1 MPDLIPRLLDSRIR
15 EALSDTPVVLIS
27 GPRQCGKTTLVR
39 MYGQERGQDRPYFT
53 LDDDNFLTSVRADPV
68 GFIRRI
74 DKAVIDEVQHA
85 PELLRAI
92 KLSVDQDRRPG
103 RFLLTGSANLL
114 AVPRVADSLA
124 GRMEI
129 LTLLPLMQAEIERRD
144 SHFLDHALDQGW
156 PSHRTG
162 DQVAIDLVQRVL
174 VGGYPEMLARP
185 TPARR
190 VAWASAYLKALLER
204 DVRDLSAID
213 RLGDMPRLLAV
224 LAQLSGQLVNFA
236 QVGGQLGM
244 DSKTAQKYLGVLENL
259 FLIKRIAPWSGNEL
273 SRLVKTP
280 KLHFLDAGLQA
291 ALARLNAERAV
302 VDRARFGATL
312 ESWVCGELVK
322 ILSLTPEPWQIFH
335 YRDKDQVEV
344 DFVLESPDRQIIGIE
359 VKAAAT
365 VFASDFQG
373 LRKLQSL
380 TGKRF
385 ASGIVLHDGDRA
397 LPFGQ
402 GLWAIPFAML

>member
-1 MPDLIPRLLDSRIR
+1 MPDLYRRLLDSRIR
-15 EALSDTPVVLIS
+15 EALSDTPVVLIN
-27 GPRQCGKTTLVR
+27 GPRQCGKTTLVQLH
-39 MYGQERGQDRPYFT
+39 GQNLPYFT
-53 LDDDNFLTSVRADPV
+53 LDDDNLLTSVRADPV

-74 DKAVIDEVQHA
+74 DRAVIDEVQHA

-114 AVPRVADSLA
+114 AVPQVSDSLA

-144 SHFLDHALDQGW
+144 NRFLEYALGQNW
-156 PSHRTG
+156 PTRRVG
-162 DQVAIDLVQRVL
+162 YPVGANLVTRVL
-174 VGGYPEMLARP
+174 IGGYPEMLARP
-185 TPARR
+185 TSARR

-204 DVRDLSAID
+204 DVRDLGAIEK
-213 RLGDMPRLLAV
+213 LGDMPRLLAV

-236 QVGGQLGM
+236 QIGGQLGM
-244 DSKTAQKYLGVLENL
+244 DSKTAQKYLGILENL
-259 FLIKRIAPWSGNEL
+259 FLIKRIAPWSSNEL

-291 ALARLNAERAV
+291 SLVRLSPELAMT
-302 VDRARFGATL
+302 DRMRFGATL
-312 ESWVCGELVK
+312 ESWVCGELSK
-322 ILSLTPEPWQIFH
+322 TLSLTPEPWQIFH

-344 DFVLESPDRQIIGIE
+344 DFVLESTDRQLIGVE

-365 VFASDFQG
+365 VNHNDFRG
-373 LRKLQSL
+373 LKKLKAL

-385 ASGIVLHDGDRA
+385 VSGIVLHDGEQV
-397 LPFGQ
+397 LPFGE
-402 GLWAIPFAML
+402 GLWAVPLAML

>member
-1 MPDLIPRLLDSRIR
+1 MPDLYRRLLDSRIR
-15 EALSDTPVVLIS
+15 EALSDTPVVLIN
-27 GPRQCGKTTLVR
+27 GPRQCGKTTLVQLH
-39 MYGQERGQDRPYFT
+39 GQNMPYFT
-53 LDDDNFLTSVRADPV
+53 LDDDNLLTSVRADPA

-74 DKAVIDEVQHA
+74 DRAVIDEVQHA

-114 AVPRVADSLA
+114 AIPQVSDSLA

-144 SHFLDHALDQGW
+144 NRFLEYALGQNW
-156 PSHRTG
+156 PTRRVG
-162 DQVAIDLVQRVL
+162 YPVGANLVTRVL
-174 VGGYPEMLARP
+174 IGGYPEMLARP
-185 TPARR
+185 TSARR

-204 DVRDLSAID
+204 DVRDLGAIEK
-213 RLGDMPRLLAV
+213 LGDMPRLLAV
-224 LAQLSGQLVNFA
+224 LALLSGQLVNFA
-236 QVGGQLGM
+236 QIGGQLGM
-244 DSKTAQKYLGVLENL
+244 DSKTAQKYLGILENL
-259 FLIKRIAPWSGNEL
+259 FLIKRIAPWSSNEL

-291 ALARLNAERAV
+291 SLVRLSPELAMT
-302 VDRARFGATL
+302 DRMRFGATL
-312 ESWVCGELVK
+312 ESWVCGELSK
-322 ILSLTPEPWQIFH
+322 TLSLTPEPWQIFH

-344 DFVLESPDRQIIGIE
+344 DFVLESTDRQLIGIE

-365 VFASDFQG
+365 VNHNDFRG
-373 LRKLQSL
+373 LKKLKAL

-385 ASGIVLHDGDRA
+385 VSGIVLHDGDQV
-397 LPFGQ
+397 LPFGE
-402 GLWAIPFAML
+402 GLWAVPLAML

>member
-1 MPDLIPRLLDSRIR
+1 MANLYPRLLDTRIR
-15 EALSDTPVVLIS
+15 ESLNDTPVVLIN
-27 GPRQCGKTTLVR
+27 GPRQCGKTTLV
-39 MYGQERGQDRPYFT
+39 QLHGQDMPYFT
-53 LDDDNFLTSVRADPV
+53 LDDDNLLQSVRADPA

-74 DKAVIDEVQHA
+74 DRAVIDEVQHA

-92 KLSVDQDRRPG
+92 KQSIDQDRRPG

-114 AVPRVADSLA
+114 AVPQVSDSLA

-144 SHFLDHALDQGW
+144 SHFLHHAFEQSW
-156 PSHRTG
+156 PT
-162 DQVAIDLVQRVL
+162 QRVNYPAGTNL
-174 VGGYPEMLARP
+174 ITRVTIGGYPEMLARP
-185 TPARR
+185 TSARR
-190 VAWASAYLKALLER
+190 IAWASAYLKALLER
-204 DVRDLSAID
+204 DVRDLGDIH
-213 RLGDMPRLLAV
+213 RLDDMPRLLAV

-236 QVGGQLGM
+236 QIGGQLGM

-259 FLIKRIAPWSGNEL
+259 FLIKRTPPWSGNEL
-273 SRLVKTP
+273 SRLIKTP

-291 ALARLNAERAV
+291 SLVRLSPERAL

-312 ESWVCGELVK
+312 ESWVCGELAK
-322 ILSLTPEPWQIFH
+322 LLTLTPEPWQIYH

-344 DFVLESPDRQIIGIE
+344 DFILEGSDRQLIGIE

-365 VFASDFQG
+365 VTHEDFRG
-373 LRKLQSL
+373 LKKLQTL

-385 ASGIVLHDGDRA
+385 ISGIVLYDGEQV
-397 LPFGQ
+397 LSFGD
-402 GLWAIPFAML
+402 GLWAVPLALL

>member
-1 MPDLIPRLLDSRIR
+1 MPELFPRLLDSRIR
-15 EALSDTPVVLIS
+15 EALSDTPVVLIN

-39 MYGQERGQDRPYFT
+39 RYDHELPYFT
-53 LDDDNFLTSVRADPV
+53 LDDGNFLASVRADPV
-68 GFIRRI
+68 GFVRRI
-74 DKAVIDEVQHA
+74 DRAVIDEVQHA

-114 AVPRVADSLA
+114 AVPKVADSLA

-144 SHFLDHALDQGW
+144 CRFLDRALDQDW
-156 PSHRTG
+156 PLQAGGGRTPS
-162 DQVAIDLVQRVL
+162 VDLLGRVL
-174 VGGYPEMLARP
+174 VGGYPEMLARS

-190 VAWASAYLKALLER
+190 AAWAGAYLKALLER

-213 RLGDMPRLLAV
+213 RLDDMPRLVGV

-259 FLIKRIAPWSGNEL
+259 FLVKRIAPWSSNEL

-280 KLHFLDAGLQA
+280 KLHFLDSGLQA
-291 ALARLNAERAV
+291 ALVRLNAERALA
-302 VDRARFGATL
+302 DRARFGATL
-312 ESWVCGELVK
+312 ESWVCGELAK

-344 DFVLESPDRQIIGIE
+344 DFVLESPDRQLVGIE
-359 VKAAAT
+359 VKASAT
-365 VFASDFQG
+365 VVPGDFRG
-373 LRKLQSL
+373 LKRLHAL
-380 TGKRF
+380 AGNRF

-397 LPFGQ
+397 LPMGER
-402 GLWAIPFAML
+402 LWAVPFAML

>member
-1 MPDLIPRLLDSRIR
+1 MSELFPRLLDSRIR
-15 EALSDTPVVLIS
+15 EALSDTPVVLIN

-39 MYGQERGQDRPYFT
+39 MYGQECGQNRPYFT
-53 LDDDNFLTSVRADPV
+53 LDDDNFLAAVRADPV
-68 GFIRRI
+68 GFIRRT
-74 DKAVIDEVQHA
+74 DLAVIDEIQHA

-144 SHFLDHALDQGW
+144 SSFLDHALDQNW
-156 PSHRTG
+156 PPHRPG
-162 DQVAIDLVQRVL
+162 GRPSADIVQRVL
-174 VGGYPEMLARP
+174 IGGYPEMLARP

-224 LAQLSGQLVNFA
+224 LAQFSGQLVNFA

-291 ALARLNAERAV
+291 ALTRLNPERALA
-302 VDRARFGATL
+302 DRARFGATL
-312 ESWVCGELVK
+312 ESWVCGELAK

-385 ASGIVLHDGDRA
+385 ASGIVLHDGDQA
-397 LPFGQ
+397 LSYGQ